1 MDGASSEEEGLRTYK
16 SSEKR
21 TLAGMMAIRVQYF
34 PLHHVSLHAYK
45 LDVEDK
51 RGAARDVTRRLTSVP
66 FLPWD
71 KHLPAVSRA
80 HVAQRGAQS
89 LNECVHTKRLRTG
102 AHTRVVEHRSGDKR
116 SGVVHGDNA
125 AGTCHDRAGAFSQD
139 LIRTPPSSLRTPS
152 PSAIRA
158 MKLSFCRLYTSL
170 RFIHILFSVRLSPQN
185 HHPPDSPERI

>member
-1 MDGASSEEEGLRTYK
+1 MDGVSSEEEGLRTYK

-34 PLHHVSLHAYK
+34 PLRHVSLHVYK

-102 AHTRVVEHRSGDKR
+102 GAHASR
-116 SGVVHGDNA
+116 
-125 AGTCHDRAGAFSQD
+125 
-139 LIRTPPSSLRTPS
+139 RTPFRRQAFRC
-152 PSAIRA
+152 SAR
-158 MKLSFCRLYTSL
+158 
-170 RFIHILFSVRLSPQN
+170 
-185 HHPPDSPERI
+185 